1 MLDILGVHRIFE
13 GVQQIFFGSPDS
25 SQEMSAYSIN
35 MGNNGKV
42 YSLAS
47 IVAVESDIE
56 PKFVTEVT

>member
-1 MLDILGVHRIFE
+1 
-13 GVQQIFFGSPDS
+13 
-25 SQEMSAYSIN
+25 MSAYSIN

-56 PKFVTEVT
+56 PKFVTEVTWAFISVINLHILKR